1 MTFLSHAGI
10 SFVDVTNPACARNAK
25 QTIEFMR
32 ASVALL
38 GKKDSPPVLLPL
50 GIPHFFLHSLLFV
63 VLFPEYLLTGDASG
77 SSGKKKGLEI
87 VRRRGASPAGRPCCV
102 FIPWQ
107 INTRWQ

>member
-1 MTFLSHAGI
+1 M
-10 SFVDVTNPACARNAK
+10 DVTNPACARNAK

-77 SSGKKKGLEI
+77 SSGKNKVLKLCD
-87 VRRRGASPAGRPCCV
+87 VVVLLWLVVHAVYLFHGRST
-102 FIPWQ
+102 Q
-107 INTRWQ
+107 GGSSYAKLT